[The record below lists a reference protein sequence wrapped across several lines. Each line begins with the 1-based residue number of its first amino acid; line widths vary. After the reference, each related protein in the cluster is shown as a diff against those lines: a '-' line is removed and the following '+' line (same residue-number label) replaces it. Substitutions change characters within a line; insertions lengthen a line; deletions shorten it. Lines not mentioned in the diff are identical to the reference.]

1 MKSFGCRYA
10 ITSPLTV
17 DLLDIGNSQVI
28 PEGPQKQ
35 SLQLTYN
42 IDNQRV

>member
-10 ITSPLTV
+10 IASPLAV
-17 DLLDIGNSQVI
+17 DLLHIGNSQVI
-28 PEGPQKQ
+28 PEDLQKQ
-35 SLQLTYN
+35 SLQLTYH